1 MTSGH
6 ADAYA
11 NTNTMGMCKQI
22 KFSKSVSVHCI
33 VEIELIVRLE
43 LIVLQKGFPTDQTLD
58 DLLEYFDEF
67 GGESVSLRRDAK
79 RLFKVCFYIKV
90 CNLQIM
96 FNFII

>member
-1 MTSGH
+1 MPMLLPIQWVC
-6 ADAYA
+6 A
-11 NTNTMGMCKQI
+11 
-22 KFSKSVSVHCI
+22 SKSRFYIHSLANLFRVHCI